1 MKKYP
6 SLRLQTVNPTSSD
19 NLFSAATF
27 FTRPWHIL
35 QWMKDPETWL
45 LNLTRL
51 QRHPTTRY
59 HNHNNSNTHNT
70 NINGSAK
77 PTMSRRRGFGGS
89 AAFRPDPLLFP
100 STWPP
105 LHILSGMAMV
115 HAIAQTLPMKTGANT
130 RILMQDFCLAVT
142 ILEEWKR
149 IFLYER
155 RITLG
160 MVWSALSFA
169 AFFVLACSAAIEVG
183 WISAFLLLPIGL
195 ACLVSGWMN
204 TVLYSERYVQTRRI
218 NK

>member
-1 MKKYP
+1 MKKFP
-6 SLRLQTVNPTSSD
+6 ALRLTTVEATSSD
-19 NLFSAATF
+19 TLFSATTF

-51 QRHPTTRY
+51 QLHPAQFNKY
-59 HNHNNSNTHNT
+59 H
-70 NINGSAK
+70 
-77 PTMSRRRGFGGS
+77 RRRRDIPP
-89 AAFRPDPLLFP
+89 FRPDPLLFP

-142 ILEEWKR
+142 ILDEWKR
-149 IFLYER
+149 VFLYER

-160 MVWSALSFA
+160 VVWSALSFA
-169 AFFVLACSAAIEVG
+169 AFFVLAFSAAIEVG
-183 WISAFLLLPIGL
+183 WVSAALLLPIGF

-204 TVLYSERYVQTRRI
+204 TVLYSERYVQNIQSRR
-218 NK
+218 